1 MGHVLRVPR
10 GKGLEDELW
19 RAARQ
24 LGDAIACKQALN
36 GFGMDATRSM
46 TSRRAKVAAEAL

>member
-1 MGHVLRVPR
+1 MVVVDDQLIM
-10 GKGLEDELW
+10 W

-36 GFGMDATRSM
+36 GFGMDATRSI
-46 TSRRAKVAAEAL
+46 TSRHAKAAAEAL

>member
-1 MGHVLRVPR
+1 VVVVMVVVDDQLIM
-10 GKGLEDELW
+10 W

-46 TSRRAKVAAEAL
+46 TSRRAIAAAEAL